1 MGVSGFVYGKF
12 FSGEQMPEGYSME
25 DVTPG
30 KDSAAG
36 TGQGSPARLRLEAN
50 HRLLCLRNREG
61 AAIRFWLGF
70 GGSCGSGGTKR
81 ALPENSSYIY
91 DLSVGEGWPD
101 PVFSPDTVNP
111 LLAGLR
117 ELQNTEAISRIVL
130 CSAAPVPKKE
140 LAACDLHLIA
150 TYDSLAPRL
159 VTNPVARPRSLG
171 EKAVDALRTRAPLF
185 TAMASGLLSGSH
197 FRKYLIEGRLAGRPL
212 RIAFNGP
219 KGMAR
224 FYSGVIF
231 SQTQSSIRPLLFG
244 MPAGNPIDMDASWFA
259 RSSGKKPRGTVLPS
273 FCRSVLSIGD
283 SFDAYLRSLPKS
295 ATSDIKKIGANGFTP
310 SISRD
315 FLDLLIFYHSMYLP
329 MLGARHREHSFYLGF
344 PEVAHFFNNG
354 FILFVKRAGCP
365 VAGMISVEH
374 GGVLWG
380 KILGVAAGS
389 AAHTQAGANSA
400 VVYNLIKYAYSRRL
414 ATVDLGY
421 SSPFGSDGVLKFK
434 SKWGARLVADRNT
447 DYLCLDFRGE
457 EEKQRFFSAMSPL
470 LLESLELYDPP
481 DVSS

>member
-12 FSGEQMPEGYSME
+12 FSGEQMPAGHCLE

-36 TGQGSPARLRLEAN
+36 AKQGSLARLRLEAN
-50 HRLLCLRNREG
+50 HRLLCLRNSEG
-61 AAIRFWLGF
+61 AEVRFWLGF
-70 GGSCGSGGTKR
+70 GGSCGSGSSKR
-81 ALPENSSYIY
+81 ALPDDSSYIY
-91 DLSVGEGWPD
+91 GLSAGEGWPD
-101 PVFSPDTVNP
+101 AVFSPDTINP
-111 LLAGLR
+111 LLAGLQ
-117 ELQNTEAISRIVL
+117 ELQDTEAGGRIVI
-130 CSAAPVPKKE
+130 CSAAPIPKKE
-140 LAACDLHLIA
+140 LAACGLHLIA

-159 VTNPVARPRSLG
+159 VSSPVARPRSLS
-171 EKAVDALRTRAPLF
+171 EKAVDALRARAPLF

-197 FRKYLIEGRLAGRPL
+197 FRKYLIEGKLAGRPL

-219 KGMAR
+219 KGMAG

-231 SQTQSSIRPLLFG
+231 SQTQSTIRPMLLG
-244 MPAGNPIDMDASWFA
+244 VPAGNPIDIEASWFA
-259 RSSGKKPRGTVLPS
+259 RRSGKKPHGTVLPS
-273 FCRSVLSIGD
+273 FCRSVLSLGG
-283 SFDAYLRSLPKS
+283 SFDGYLRSLPKS

-315 FLDLLIFYHSMYLP
+315 FLDFLIFYHSMYLP
-329 MLGARHREHSFYLGF
+329 MLGARHREHSFYLSF

-354 FILFVKRAGCP
+354 FILFVKRGGCP

-400 VVYNLIKYAYSRRL
+400 VVYNMIKYAYSRRL

-434 SKWGARLVADRNT
+434 SKWGARHVADRMS
-447 DYLCLDFRGE
+447 DYLCLDFRNDE
-457 EEKQRFFSAMSPL
+457 TKQAFFSAMSPL
-470 LLESLELYDPP
+470 LLESLEPYDPP
-481 DVSS
+481 DVST